1 MFSHGSEVAVGLS
14 TTEASWEDER
24 TLNYLAQGSTNF
36 PYHKPGSPGFLICGS
51 LRGEAP
57 SGLWVLECALALTSN
72 DSD

>member
-14 TTEASWEDER
+14 TIEASWEDER
-24 TLNYLAQGSTNF
+24 ILNYLTLGSRNF
-36 PYHKPGSPGFLICGS
+36 PYHKPGSPGFLISGS

-57 SGLWVLECALALTSN
+57 CSLWVLECALAFTSN